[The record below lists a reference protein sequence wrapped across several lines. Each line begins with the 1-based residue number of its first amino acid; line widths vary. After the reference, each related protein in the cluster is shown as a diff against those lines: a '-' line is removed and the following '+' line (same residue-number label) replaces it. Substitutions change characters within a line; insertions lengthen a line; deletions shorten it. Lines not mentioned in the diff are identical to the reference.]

1 MKRLYIGN
9 TTSDTDQ
16 RVTKLAEE
24 NNTVNYGLITC
35 ADDITEDG
43 FYHTTVV
50 DMASSE
56 IAKISCTIIKLDQ
69 SKESFS
75 GREEYYQTQEL
86 FSNSNNYWQNLV
98 NDNKSFCI
106 FPFISHSLNLENTTL
121 CCRSADPVSK
131 TQDFDWH
138 NSLQDIRNKMLQG
151 TRIENCKTC
160 YKIEDCGSVSP
171 RQSQSIDWAR
181 RLDLDSTKD
190 LNFNKPIMYD
200 IYPNNKCNLMCRMCS
215 PDYSVLIQREQNDET
230 NYPSS
235 NWDDIDLT
243 DAQVVY
249 IAGGEPTAMQDF
261 QKFLDRCEQENRLD
275 LEIRVNTNA
284 YKISESLFN
293 KLDKFEN
300 IIFSVSIDGYGSA
313 NDYQRWKSKWEDIS
327 ANIQRIVNKGHSVNF
342 NIVVSI
348 YTIFSFYDLVKHLNE
363 NYADNFVSIGYPTFE
378 NDILNPF
385 VFKYDDAFLDKITS
399 ISKMDIYYNSK
410 NLENFVKKLLTN
422 VSSSKLDVE
431 KLTKFFE
438 YNDNL
443 DRLRNS
449 KLQDYIPELEEKRK
463 LLGVKNGQEK
473 IESNTNKQ
481 RRTLPETQ

>member
-1 MKRLYIGN
+1 
-9 TTSDTDQ
+9 
-16 RVTKLAEE
+16 
-24 NNTVNYGLITC
+24 
-35 ADDITEDG
+35 
-43 FYHTTVV
+43 
-50 DMASSE
+50 
-56 IAKISCTIIKLDQ
+56 
-69 SKESFS
+69 
-75 GREEYYQTQEL
+75 
-86 FSNSNNYWQNLV
+86 
-98 NDNKSFCI
+98 
-106 FPFISHSLNLENTTL
+106 
-121 CCRSADPVSK
+121 
-131 TQDFDWH
+131 
-138 NSLQDIRNKMLQG
+138 
-151 TRIENCKTC
+151 
-160 YKIEDCGSVSP
+160 
-171 RQSQSIDWAR
+171 
-181 RLDLDSTKD
+181 
-190 LNFNKPIMYD
+190 
-200 IYPNNKCNLMCRMCS
+200 
-215 PDYSVLIQREQNDET
+215 
-230 NYPSS
+230 
-235 NWDDIDLT
+235 
-243 DAQVVY
+243 
-249 IAGGEPTAMQDF
+249 MQDF